1 MTKYIFKRILL
12 TIPLLFAMSFVSFFF
27 IRLAPGDML
36 ASHRANPQNSQEYI
50 AELEKKF
57 HLDKPLAVQYAYWLK
72 NVLQGNMGY
81 SFIKKEQV
89 SSVISSRL
97 VNTLILALFSIF
109 ITWTVAIPLGICAA
123 VNQYKPIDGFLS
135 FISYIGISFPNF
147 FLALLLLASISVM
160 PELPVVGK
168 LPLGGMKSADYETL
182 SSIGKFFDVLKH
194 LLVPG
199 IVLATASMAGLQRI
213 MRGNMLEELRQ
224 KYITTARAKG
234 LSENKIVYKHALRN
248 AINPLITIFGYE
260 FSAILSGA
268 ALTEIITGYP
278 GLGSVMLE
286 AVRAQDQF
294 LIMGNMLMSG
304 VLLITGN
311 LLSDILLAVCDPR
324 VKLS

>member
-1 MTKYIFKRILL
+1 MTKYIIKRILT
-12 TIPLLFAMSFVSFFF
+12 TIPLLFAVSFISFFF

-36 ASHRANPQNSQEYI
+36 APYRANPQISQETII
-50 AELEKKF
+50 ALEQRF
-57 HLDKPLAVQYAYWLK
+57 HLDKPLVVQYGYWLK
-72 NVLQGNMGY
+72 NVLRGDLGF
-81 SFIKKEQV
+81 SFLKREQV
-89 SSVISSRL
+89 STVIGSRM

-109 ITWTVAIPLGICAA
+109 ITWTVAIPLGIYAA
-123 VNQYKPIDGFLS
+123 VHQYKPIDGFLS

-147 FLALLLLASISVM
+147 FLALLLLAAISVM
-160 PELPVVGK
+160 PELPIIGK
-168 LPLGGMKSADYETL
+168 LPLGGMKSPNHDELTL
-182 SSIGKFFDVLKH
+182 IGQFFDVLKH

-224 KYITTARAKG
+224 RYITTARAKG
-234 LSENKIVYKHALRN
+234 LPENKVVYKHALRN

-278 GLGSVMLE
+278 GLGSVMLD

-304 VLLITGN
+304 VLLICGN